1 MVDEAKREDAE
12 YESLQRSHS
21 NGGLDEYPDA
31 TASGGMSAYE
41 LANGGVL
48 NQLAGGVTSTAKG
61 IWDLPMCCG
70 HKPAAVTGVLCN
82 GMMLGPAQEPQ
93 RAMQKASDSD
103 DESDSEA
110 QQRLLSGHRDGDE
123 YVVGLQDVVHGSDGS
138 RASSDDALRPGQLPH
153 DGTVTTVGLKKNLAN
168 KIFGYLPRCEF
179 LKKKLTNPPKSYRIL
194 IFLAQNHSK
203 KKILPKIFSF

>member
-1 MVDEAKREDAE
+1 MIINFTNSVHTSLFQLRTILIFQLGTILVLIFLGPVPVAAPVTQDPAPEKDLAASGSGSDSGVEVTYAMVDEAKREDAE

-70 HKPAAVTGVLCN
+70 HKPAAV
-82 GMMLGPAQEPQ
+82 EE
-93 RAMQKASDSD
+93 KF
-103 DESDSEA
+103 EK
-110 QQRLLSGHRDGDE
+110 
-123 YVVGLQDVVHGSDGS
+123 Y
-138 RASSDDALRPGQLPH
+138 
-153 DGTVTTVGLKKNLAN
+153 
-168 KIFGYLPRCEF
+168 FGYLARCEGKLCTTT
-179 LKKKLTNPPKSYRIL
+179 LKN
-194 IFLAQNHSK
+194 
-203 KKILPKIFSF
+203 